1 MFRSA
6 RLEALFGKR
15 FDQVVFA
22 DVIALIGREEAAEA
36 ADLDYKERVHAKN
49 DEQKVEFCK
58 DVVAMAN
65 DRGGLL
71 VIGMKEDG
79 QRALPQEVTKV
90 EVSDGELRRLYD
102 VLLNVSPHP
111 LRVDILA
118 VEDPDD
124 PGHGVLLVL
133 VERSGL
139 APHALLDTRDKTHHR
154 DGWLRFPIRNGA
166 ATRWM
171 LEPEVATRYRD
182 RFITGRSVHDRL
194 NAVEI
199 ECVEAYAERDGSTL
213 PDPPQEP
220 HHGLGPRTPEYGFY
234 RKEPAR
240 PNLVVT
246 VVPETAGRLVINQ
259 AALQELRRAQAAEP
273 VLIGLDRTF
282 QQVGVAPGRL
292 TAILGDPIIAVYSE
306 LHTDG
311 SGSFLISLLRED
323 QTGETIQV
331 LVQEL
336 VWYLLSGLRHLGRH
350 ARDRTAA
357 GGVTAIRLSLLADT
371 DEVGDSGID
380 LPRRDPLREI
390 QLTSNTSYGDYARLS
405 PTHRAVGDVFAPLD
419 DLATDGPG
427 LISAAALVANE
438 ACHAFGLAEVPLLDT
453 NGTINRHH
461 WDGPLQAI
469 ITNWAS
475 W

>member
-6 RLEALFGKR
+6 RLEALLGKR

-22 DVIALIGREEAAEA
+22 DVLALIGREEAAEA

-49 DEQKVEFCK
+49 EEQKVEFCK

-71 VIGMKEDG
+71 VIGVKEDG
-79 QRALPQEVTKV
+79 QRAIPEEVTKV
-90 EVSDGELRRLYD
+90 DVSDSEQRRLHD

-111 LRVDILA
+111 LQVAILA

-124 PGHGVLLVL
+124 PRHGVLLVL

-182 RFITGRSVHDRL
+182 RVTAGRSIHDRL
-194 NAVEI
+194 QEAEA
-199 ECVEAYAERDGSTL
+199 ECVAAYAERDGSTL

-220 HHGLGPRTPEYGFY
+220 ERFGMRTPQYGFY
-234 RKEPAR
+234 RKEPTR
-240 PNLVVT
+240 PIVVVT
-246 VVPETAGRLVINQ
+246 IVPETAGRLVLNR
-259 AALQELRRAQAAEP
+259 AALLEFQRAQHAEP
-273 VLIGLDRTF
+273 VMIGRQWTF

-292 TAILGDPIIAVYSE
+292 IAVFGDPVIAVYSE

-311 SGSFLISLLRED
+311 TGSFLMALNGED
-323 QTGETIQV
+323 QTGETIRV
-331 LVQEL
+331 LVQDF
-336 VWYLLSGLRHLGRH
+336 VFYLLSGLRYLGRH

-357 GGVTAIRLSLLADT
+357 GGVTAIRVSLLADT
-371 DEVGDSGID
+371 DQIDGFEVALS
-380 LPRRDPLREI
+380 RRDSLREI
-390 QLTSNTSYGDYARLS
+390 QLTSSTSYGDYAGLS
-405 PTHRAVGDVFAPLD
+405 PTCRAVGDAFAPLD

-427 LISAAALVANE
+427 LISAAAMVANE
-438 ACHAFGLAEVPLLDT
+438 ACHAFGLAEVPPLDV
-453 NGTINRHH
+453 NGTINAHH
-461 WDGPLQAI
+461 WEEPLRAI